1 MVKMVQKI
9 YKGSDILIDLV
20 LKDVNDTPFRISATN
35 EFNIKFFTTNP
46 DIFIESSYSIN
57 KYTGIIAGEYIDY
70 IALNAIDLDKLE
82 DGILNYI
89 YTIRTINTDFKDGF
103 YDEVVKGQTNFY
115 LKSKICGNEI

>member
-1 MVKMVQKI
+1 MVQKI

-20 LKDVNDTPFRISATN
+20 LKDINGTPFRISATN

-46 DIFIESSYSIN
+46 DIFIEGSYSIN

-89 YTIRTINTDFKDGF
+89 YTIRTINTDFKDGL